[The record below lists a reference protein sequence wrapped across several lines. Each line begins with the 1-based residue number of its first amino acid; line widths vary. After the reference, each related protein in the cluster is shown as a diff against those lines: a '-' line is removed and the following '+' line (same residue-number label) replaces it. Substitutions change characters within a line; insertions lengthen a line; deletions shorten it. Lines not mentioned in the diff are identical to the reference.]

1 MASERV
7 ERKLAAILAAD
18 VVGYSRLT
26 GADEE
31 GTIGRVQ
38 ALRREIIDPA
48 IAAHRGRIIKT
59 TGDGILIEF
68 ASVVNAVR
76 CAVELQRGT
85 TSRNDDQPQDKRI
98 AYRVGIHVG
107 DVVIDGDDLLGDTVN
122 VAARL
127 EGIAE
132 AGGICVS
139 EDVYR
144 QVRDRVL
151 SKFVDTGDQQFK
163 NIARPMRVYC
173 LTDHLSPVAASRAAL
188 SPPDKPS
195 IAVLPFQNMSGDPE
209 QEYFADGMVE
219 DIITALA
226 RFSWLMVIARNST
239 FTYKN
244 KAVDVKQIGR
254 DLGVRYA
261 LEGSVRKAAGMIR
274 ITGQLIDC
282 VTGAHLWADRFDGGL
297 DNVFDLQDQ
306 VTASVVGA
314 IEPQLRKAEIER
326 AIRKPTSNLD
336 AYDYFLR
343 GLSQFHSNTRK
354 GNENAFQLFLKAI
367 DLDPNYAAAYG
378 MAAYCCHRQRVWG
391 WSDDRKGNLQE
402 LAHLARQAAK
412 LGKDDPVALSTA
424 GWVTAFDLR
433 DPEQG
438 AALIDRALSLN
449 PSEAMAW
456 WMSAFAHVWLG
467 EAERAVAHAERAI
480 RLSPRDPMI
489 HQMHSAIGNAYFVS
503 GKYEEAAASAMVGLQ
518 VEPDYQPALR
528 LGAAAY
534 GQLGRLE
541 DAKRLLLHLRELFP
555 DLTLSVLKDLLPYRP
570 DHLAAYLDGL
580 RKAGLPE

>member
-1 MASERV
+1 VASERV

-26 GADEE
+26 GTDEE
-31 GTIGRVQ
+31 GTIRRVQ
-38 ALRREIIDPA
+38 AVRREIIDPA

-68 ASVVNAVR
+68 ASVVDAVR
-76 CAVELQRGT
+76 CAVDLQRGT
-85 TSRNDDQPQDKRI
+85 TSRNNDQPQDKQI
-98 AYRVGIHVG
+98 AYRVGVHVG
-107 DVVIDGDDLLGDTVN
+107 DVVVDGDDLLGDTVN

-144 QVRDRVL
+144 QVRDRVF
-151 SKFVDTGDQQFK
+151 SKFVDAGDQQFK
-163 NIARPMRVYC
+163 NIARPVRVYRLADDPS
-173 LTDHLSPVAASRAAL
+173 LTTANWAAL
-188 SPPDKPS
+188 SPPDKPA

-209 QEYFADGMVE
+209 QDYFADGMVE
-219 DIITALA
+219 DIITALS

-254 DLGVRYA
+254 ELGVRYA
-261 LEGSVRKAAGMIR
+261 LEGSVRRAAGTVR

-282 VTGAHLWADRFDGGL
+282 GTGAHLWADRFDGCL
-297 DNVFDLQDQ
+297 DNVFDLQDK

-314 IEPQLRKAEIER
+314 IEPRLLKAEMER
-326 AIRKPTSNLD
+326 ATRKPTSNLD

-343 GLSQFHSNTRK
+343 GLSRFHSDTRH
-354 GNENAFQLFLKAI
+354 GNEDAFQLFLKVI

-378 MAAYCCHRQRVWG
+378 MAAYCCHRRLVWG
-391 WSDDRKGNLQE
+391 WSDDRKGNLHE

-424 GWVTAFDLR
+424 GWVTAYNLR

-438 AALIDRALSLN
+438 AALIDRALTLN
-449 PSEAMAW
+449 PSKAMAW
-456 WMSAFAHVWLG
+456 WMSAFARVWLG
-467 EAERAVAHAERAI
+467 EAERAIAHAQRAI
-480 RLSPRDPMI
+480 RLSPRDPLI
-489 HQMHSAIGNAYFVS
+489 HQMHTAIGNAYFVS
-503 GKYEEAAASAMVGLQ
+503 GRYEEAAASALVGLQ

-534 GQLGRLE
+534 GQLGQLE
-541 DAKRLLLHLRELFP
+541 DANRLILQLRELFP
-555 DLTLSVLKDLLPYRP
+555 DITLSVLKDLLPYRP

>member
-1 MASERV
+1 VTSGRV

-18 VVGYSRLT
+18 VVGYSRLS

-38 ALRREIIDPA
+38 ALRLEIIDPA
-48 IAAHRGRIIKT
+48 IAAHRGRIVKT

-68 ASVVNAVR
+68 ASVVDAVR
-76 CAVELQRGT
+76 CAVDVQRGT
-85 TSRNDDQPQDKRI
+85 TSRNNDQPQDKRI
-98 AYRVGIHVG
+98 AYRIGIHVG
-107 DVVIDGDDLLGDTVN
+107 DVVVDRDDLLGDAVN

-132 AGGICVS
+132 PGGICIS
-139 EDVYR
+139 EDAYR
-144 QVRDRVL
+144 QVRDRVS
-151 SKFVDTGDQQFK
+151 SKFVDGGEQQFK
-163 NIARPMRVYC
+163 NIARRVRVYY
-173 LTDHLSPVAASRAAL
+173 LAGDSSPAAASRAAP

-195 IAVLPFQNMSGDPE
+195 IAVLPFHNMSGDPE

-219 DIITALA
+219 DIITALS

-244 KAVDVKQIGR
+244 KAIDVKQIGR
-254 DLGVRYA
+254 ELGVRYA
-261 LEGSVRKAAGMIR
+261 LEGSVRKAAGTVR

-282 VTGAHLWADRFDGGL
+282 ATGAHLWADRFDGAL

-306 VTASVVGA
+306 VTANVVGA
-314 IEPQLRKAEIER
+314 IEPRLRKAEIER
-326 AIRKPTSNLD
+326 ATRKPTDNLD

-343 GLSQFHSNTRK
+343 GLFRFHSHTRR
-354 GNENAFQLFLKAI
+354 GNEDALKLFQRAI

-378 MAAYCCHRQRVWG
+378 MAAYCRHRRRVWG
-391 WSDDRKGNLQE
+391 WTDDRKGDLHE

-424 GWVTAFDLR
+424 GWVTSYDLR
-433 DPEQG
+433 DPELG
-438 AALIDRALSLN
+438 AALIDRALTLN
-449 PSEAMAW
+449 PNEATAW

-467 EAERAVAHAERAI
+467 EPERAI
-480 RLSPRDPMI
+480 ADAQRAMRLSPRDPQI
-489 HQMHSAIGNAYFVS
+489 HQMYTAVGSADFVS
-503 GKYEEAAASAMVGLQ
+503 GKYEEAVASALAALQ
-518 VEPDYQPALR
+518 VEPDYQPGLR
-528 LGAAAY
+528 LGAAAC

-541 DAKRLLLHLRELFP
+541 EANSLILRLQELFP
-555 DLTLSVLKDLLPYRP
+555 DITLSVLKDLLPYRS
-570 DHLAAYLDGL
+570 DHLAVFLDGL

>member
-31 GTIGRVQ
+31 GTIGRIQ

-48 IAAHRGRIIKT
+48 IAAHRGRIINT

-68 ASVVNAVR
+68 GSVVDAVR

-85 TSRNDDQPQDKRI
+85 TSRNDDTPQDKRI
-98 AYRVGIHVG
+98 AYRIGINVG
-107 DVVIDGDDLLGDTVN
+107 DVVVDGDDRLGDTVN

-127 EGIAE
+127 EGVAE

-151 SKFVDTGDQQFK
+151 SNFVDAGEQQFK
-163 NIARPMRVYC
+163 NIARPVRVYY
-173 LTDHLSPVAASRAAL
+173 LADDPSPATASRAAL

-219 DIITALA
+219 DIITTLS

-239 FTYKN
+239 FTYKS
-244 KAVDVKQIGR
+244 KTVDAKQIGR
-254 DLGVRYA
+254 ELGVRYA
-261 LEGSVRKAAGMIR
+261 LEGSVRKAAGTVR

-282 VTGAHLWADRFDGGL
+282 GTGAHLWADRFDGGL

-306 VTASVVGA
+306 VTANVVGA
-314 IEPQLRKAEIER
+314 IEPRLRKAEIER
-326 AIRKPTSNLD
+326 ATRKRTGNLD
-336 AYDYFLR
+336 AYDFFLR
-343 GLSQFHSNTRK
+343 GLSRFHLHTRE
-354 GNENAFQLFLKAI
+354 GNEDALQLFLKAI

-378 MAAYCCHRQRVWG
+378 MAAYCRHRRRTWG
-391 WSDDRKGNLQE
+391 WTDDQKGDLNE

-433 DPEQG
+433 DPELG
-438 AALIDRALSLN
+438 AALIDRALDLN

-456 WMSAFAHVWLG
+456 WMSAYARVWLG
-467 EAERAVAHAERAI
+467 EPERAI
-480 RLSPRDPMI
+480 AHARRAMRLSPRDPLI
-489 HQMHSAIGNAYFVS
+489 YQMYTAIGNAYFLS
-503 GKYEEAAASAMVGLQ
+503 GKYEEAAASALDGLQ
-518 VEPDYQPALR
+518 VEPDHQPSLR

-541 DAKRLLLHLRELFP
+541 EANRLILHLRELFP
-555 DLTLSVLKDLLPYRP
+555 DITLSILKDLLPYKP
-570 DHLAAYLDGL
+570 DHLAAYLNGL
-580 RKAGLPE
+580 SKAGLPE

>member
-18 VVGYSRLT
+18 VVGYSRLS

-31 GTIGRVQ
+31 GTIRRVQ

-48 IAAHRGRIIKT
+48 IAAHRGRIVKT

-68 ASVVNAVR
+68 ASTVDAVR
-76 CAVELQRGT
+76 CAVDVQRGT

-98 AYRVGIHVG
+98 AYRIGIHVG
-107 DVVIDGDDLLGDTVN
+107 DVVVDRDDLLGDAVN

-127 EGIAE
+127 EGIGE
-132 AGGICVS
+132 PGGICIS
-139 EDVYR
+139 EDAYR
-144 QVRDRVL
+144 QVRDRVS
-151 SKFVDTGDQQFK
+151 SKFVDGGEQQFK
-163 NIARPMRVYC
+163 NIARPVRVYY
-173 LTDHLSPVAASRAAL
+173 LVDDSSPAAASRAAL

-219 DIITALA
+219 DIITALS

-244 KAVDVKQIGR
+244 KAIDMKQIGR
-254 DLGVRYA
+254 ELGVRYA
-261 LEGSVRKAAGMIR
+261 LEGSVRKAAGTVR

-282 VTGAHLWADRFDGGL
+282 ATGAHLWADRFDGAL

-306 VTASVVGA
+306 VTLNVVGA
-314 IEPQLRKAEIER
+314 IEPRLRKAEIER
-326 AIRKPTSNLD
+326 ATRKPTGNLG

-343 GLSQFHSNTRK
+343 GLSRFHQYTRQ
-354 GNENAFQLFLKAI
+354 GNEEAQKLFLKVI

-378 MAAYCCHRQRVWG
+378 MAAYCRHRRRAWG
-391 WSDDRKGNLQE
+391 WADDRKRELHE

-424 GWVTAFDLR
+424 GWVTAYDLR
-433 DPEQG
+433 DPELG
-438 AALIDRALSLN
+438 GALIDRALALN
-449 PSEAMAW
+449 PSEATAW
-456 WMSAFAHVWLG
+456 WMRAFAHVWLG
-467 EAERAVAHAERAI
+467 EPEPAIADAERAM
-480 RLSPRDPMI
+480 RLSPRDPLI
-489 HQMHSAIGNAYFVS
+489 HQMYSAIGNAYFVS
-503 GKYEEAAASAMVGLQ
+503 GKYEEAAASALAALQ
-518 VEPDYQPALR
+518 VEPDFQPGLR
-528 LGAAAY
+528 LGAAAC

-541 DAKRLLLHLRELFP
+541 EANGLILRLRELFP
-555 DLTLSVLKDLLPYRP
+555 DITLSILKDLLAYRP
-570 DHLAAYLDGL
+570 DHLAAFLDGL